1 MICQGREFDFHKSLL
16 TDISSV
22 FKTSFET
29 PYFPRLNEDIIE
41 IDDVFVETIE
51 AFQKVLYDD
60 IIDLN
65 DLTAELMLFA
75 HQRDIKPLVNICRE
89 HIGTLNLSKEDFVTL
104 ARVSY
109 FMDDV
114 ELFTKMFRNM
124 EKIVNQVE
132 NDSEW
137 NLFAA
142 KHPKFLNWYG
152 KIKETFY
159 EENSP

>member
-1 MICQGREFDFHKSLL
+1 M
-16 TDISSV
+16 
-22 FKTSFET
+22 
-29 PYFPRLNEDIIE
+29 
-41 IDDVFVETIE
+41 
-51 AFQKVLYDD
+51 YDD

-114 ELFTKMFRNM
+114 ELFTKMFKNM
-124 EKIVNQVE
+124 GLTKYKQAQTHSDLNLSKPNMTE
-132 NDSEW
+132 N
-137 NLFAA
+137 NNYMTCI
-142 KHPKFLNWYG
+142 LN
-152 KIKETFY
+152 
-159 EENSP
+159 